1 MFKRILPVVVF
12 MALCVLLFVGLR
24 MADQKDI
31 IPSPLIGRPAPAFVL
46 PTLDG
51 DRQLRRND
59 LLGQPY
65 LLNVWA
71 SWCPG
76 CRVEHEQI
84 TAIAA
89 SGLVPVIGLNYK
101 DAEADAR
108 RWLDQFG
115 NPYRQILVDADG
127 KVGIDFGVYGAPETF
142 LVDADG
148 IIRFK
153 QVGILDQR
161 TWETQ
166 LRPLLQSLVPDADSP
181 GERR

>member
-1 MFKRILPVVVF
+1 MLNRILPVVVF
-12 MALCVLLFVGLR
+12 MALCVLLFFGLR

-31 IPSPLIGRPAPAFVL
+31 IPSPLIGKPAPEFAL
-46 PTLDG
+46 TTLDG
-51 DRQLRRND
+51 DRVIHRDD

-84 TAIAA
+84 TAIAE
-89 SGLVPVIGLNYK
+89 SGLLPVIGLNYK
-101 DAEADAR
+101 DAEDDAR
-108 RWLDQFG
+108 RWLNQFG
-115 NPYRQILVDADG
+115 NPYQQILVDADG

-142 LVDADG
+142 LVDAAG

-161 TWETQ
+161 TWETS
-166 LRPLLQSLVPDADSP
+166 LRPLIQSLS
-181 GERR
+181 GNES

>member
-1 MFKRILPVVVF
+1 MLNRVLPVILF
-12 MALCVLLFVGLR
+12 IALCVLLFAGLR
-24 MADQKDI
+24 MADRKDV
-31 IPSPLIGRPAPAFVL
+31 IPSPLIGKSAPAFKL

-51 DRQLRRND
+51 EQMVSRDD
-59 LLGQPY
+59 LLGQAY

-76 CRVEHEQI
+76 CRVEHDQI

-89 SGLVPVIGLNYK
+89 SGLLPVIGLNYK

-108 RWLDQFG
+108 RWLNQFG
-115 NPYRQILVDADG
+115 NPYAQIIVDADG

-161 TWETQ
+161 TWDTQ
-166 LRPLLQSLVPDADSP
+166 LLPLIQSLTPAANS
-181 GERR
+181 GAGR

>member
-1 MFKRILPVVVF
+1 MLNRILPVAVF

-31 IPSPLIGRPAPAFVL
+31 IPSPLIGKPAPEFAL
-46 PTLDG
+46 STLDG
-51 DRQLRRND
+51 DQLIRRDD

-84 TAIAA
+84 TAIAE
-89 SGLVPVIGLNYK
+89 SGLLPVIGLNYK
-101 DAEADAR
+101 DAEDDAR
-108 RWLDQFG
+108 RWLNQFG
-115 NPYRQILVDADG
+115 NPYQQILVDADG

-161 TWETQ
+161 TWETS
-166 LRPLLQSLVPDADSP
+166 LRPLIQSLP
-181 GERR
+181 GDES

>member
-1 MFKRILPVVVF
+1 VAVF

-31 IPSPLIGRPAPAFVL
+31 IPSPLIGKPAPEFAL
-46 PTLDG
+46 STLDG
-51 DRQLRRND
+51 DQLIRRDD

-84 TAIAA
+84 TAIAE
-89 SGLVPVIGLNYK
+89 SGLLPVIGLNYK
-101 DAEADAR
+101 DAEDDAR
-108 RWLDQFG
+108 RWLNQFG
-115 NPYRQILVDADG
+115 NPYQQILVDADG

-161 TWETQ
+161 TWETS
-166 LRPLLQSLVPDADSP
+166 LRPLIQSLP
-181 GERR
+181 GDES

>member
-1 MFKRILPVVVF
+1 VLNRILPVALF
-12 MALCVLLFVGLR
+12 MALCVLLFAGLR

-31 IPSPLIGRPAPAFVL
+31 IPSPLIGKPAPAFAL
-46 PTLDG
+46 STLDG
-51 DRQLRRND
+51 DQVIRRDD
-59 LLGQPY
+59 LLGQAY

-84 TAIAA
+84 TAIAD
-89 SGLVPVIGLNYK
+89 SGLIPVIGLNYK

-108 RWLDQFG
+108 RWLNQFG
-115 NPYRQILVDADG
+115 NPYQQILVDADG

-142 LVDADG
+142 LVDAAG

-166 LRPLLQSLVPDADSP
+166 MLPLLQTLPDQPAAQAES
-181 GERR
+181 

>member
-1 MFKRILPVVVF
+1 MLNRILPVTVF
-12 MALCVLLFVGLR
+12 IALCVLLFVGLR

-31 IPSPLIGRPAPAFVL
+31 IPSPLIGKPAPKFAL
-46 PTLDG
+46 STLDG
-51 DRQLRRND
+51 DRVIRRED
-59 LLGQPY
+59 LLGQAY

-84 TAIAA
+84 TAIAE
-89 SGLVPVIGLNYK
+89 SGLLPVIGLNYK

-108 RWLDQFG
+108 RWLNQFG
-115 NPYRQILVDADG
+115 NPYQLILVDADG
-127 KVGIDFGVYGAPETF
+127 KIGIDFGVYGAPETF

-161 TWETQ
+161 TWETS
-166 LRPLLQSLVPDADSP
+166 LRPLIQSLPTPTTVQAES
-181 GERR
+181 

>member
-1 MFKRILPVVVF
+1 VLNRVLPIAAF
-12 MALCVLLFVGLR
+12 IALCVLLFAGLR

-31 IPSPLIGRPAPAFVL
+31 IPSPLIGKPAPAFSL

-51 DRQLRRND
+51 AQVIQRDD

-84 TAIAA
+84 TAIAET
-89 SGLVPVIGLNYK
+89 GLVPVIGLNYK
-101 DAEADAR
+101 DAGNDAR

-115 NPYRQILVDADG
+115 NPYQQIIVDADG

-153 QVGILDQR
+153 QVGILDER
-161 TWETQ
+161 TWETR
-166 LRPLLQSLVPDADSP
+166 LLPLIQSLQAATTARV
-181 GERR
+181 GL

>member
-1 MFKRILPVVVF
+1 MLNRVLPVIVF
-12 MALCVLLFVGLR
+12 IALCVLLFAGLR
-24 MADQKDI
+24 MADRKDI
-31 IPSPLIGRPAPAFVL
+31 IPSPLIGKPAPQFNL

-51 DRQLRRND
+51 EHMVQRDD
-59 LLGQPY
+59 LLGRAY

-84 TAIAA
+84 ASIAE
-89 SGLVPVIGLNYK
+89 SGLLPVIGLNYK
-101 DAEADAR
+101 DAEADAK
-108 RWLDQFG
+108 RWLNQFG
-115 NPYRQILVDADG
+115 DPYEQIIVDADG

-148 IIRFK
+148 TIQFK

-161 TWETQ
+161 TWETK
-166 LRPLLQSLVPDADSP
+166 LRPLIESLDIGAKAQVS
-181 GERR
+181 R

>member
-1 MFKRILPVVVF
+1 MLNRILPVAAF

-31 IPSPLIGRPAPAFVL
+31 IPSPLIGKPAPEFAL
-46 PTLDG
+46 STLDG
-51 DRQLRRND
+51 DQLIRRDD

-84 TAIAA
+84 TAIAE
-89 SGLVPVIGLNYK
+89 SGLLPVIGLNYK
-101 DAEADAR
+101 DAEDDAR
-108 RWLDQFG
+108 RWLNQFG
-115 NPYRQILVDADG
+115 NPYQQILVDADG

-161 TWETQ
+161 TWETS
-166 LRPLLQSLVPDADSP
+166 LRPLIQSLP
-181 GERR
+181 GDES